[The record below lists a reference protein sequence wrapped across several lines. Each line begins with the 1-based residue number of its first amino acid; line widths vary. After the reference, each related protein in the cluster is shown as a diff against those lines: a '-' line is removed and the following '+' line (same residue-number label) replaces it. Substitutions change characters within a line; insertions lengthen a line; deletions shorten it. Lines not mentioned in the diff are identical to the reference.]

1 LKSKIISGIFPIAQ
15 IQEPYSVIRY
25 LAERVD
31 MVGRLGVEHPEKDTE
46 TEYSPLDI
54 CEAWAL
60 KRRYFTAKAARPD
73 VYRAANELL
82 RMALDG
88 RLFFYLRPKHYS
100 EEKGKFEA
108 V

>member
-1 LKSKIISGIFPIAQ
+1 M
-15 IQEPYSVIRY
+15 
-25 LAERVD
+25 AERVD
-31 MVGRLGVEHPEKDTE
+31 MVSILNIEHPEKNA

-73 VYRAANELL
+73 VYRAANEIL

-88 RLFFYLRPKHYS
+88 RLFFYLRPKFYS
-100 EEKGKFEA
+100 QDKG
-108 V
+108 